1 MNRFNRRRRFALAA
15 LLALIVAASA
25 YGFTASNTVPGSSA
39 GEGSGL
45 ITGFTVSSIHYTLD
59 TNNPASITGVSF
71 SLAPV
76 PSASAT
82 VRAALDGG
90 SYVNCTG
97 AGAGPWSC
105 PVAGSVLLAS
115 SLKVVAAD

>member
-1 MNRFNRRRRFALAA
+1 MNRFNRRRRVALAA

-25 YGFTASNTVPGSSA
+25 YAFTASNTVPSSSA

-45 ITGFTVSSIHYTLD
+45 ITGFTVSNIHYTL
-59 TNNPASITGVSF
+59 NAANPAGITGVSF

-76 PSASAT
+76 PSATAT
-82 VRAALDGG
+82 VRAALDAG
-90 SYVNCTG
+90 SYVDCTG
-97 AGAGPWSC
+97 AGAGPWTC
-105 PVAGSVLLAS
+105 PVTGTVLLAS